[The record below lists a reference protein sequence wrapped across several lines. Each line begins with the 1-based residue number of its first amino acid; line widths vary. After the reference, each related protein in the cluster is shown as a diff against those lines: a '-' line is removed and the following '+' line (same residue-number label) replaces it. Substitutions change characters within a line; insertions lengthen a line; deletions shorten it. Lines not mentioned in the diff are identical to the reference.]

1 MQLSSKPTLSVLAA
15 CALIYTIYLPIALW
29 LQHSYVPPPYAP
41 LAPRIQ
47 QWPLQKIHPLE
58 GFAFVSALD
67 RFVSLEDDKAEQHS
81 PVVLYEDGKPLG
93 PAHSLHGDIEHIG
106 HGRYSH
112 WKGAGIIRKLIEIG
126 NLLKPPDWARQ
137 RLAGS
142 LSTTLGRPLARFG
155 LGSLRAFALPVLD
168 IGEPFP
174 VSGYAPQALGLA
186 GIALFQGLAGHS
198 GSPVPEIWCLGH
210 KSLQILPQ

>member
-112 WKGAGIIRKLIEIG
+112 WKGAGIIF
-126 NLLKPPDWARQ
+126 
-137 RLAGS
+137 
-142 LSTTLGRPLARFG
+142 STSDNSDPTKNGRRYWVVCETESPL
-155 LGSLRAFALPVLD
+155 VN
-168 IGEPFP
+168 
-174 VSGYAPQALGLA
+174 APGCR
-186 GIALFQGLAGHS
+186 
-198 GSPVPEIWCLGH
+198 P
-210 KSLQILPQ
+210 